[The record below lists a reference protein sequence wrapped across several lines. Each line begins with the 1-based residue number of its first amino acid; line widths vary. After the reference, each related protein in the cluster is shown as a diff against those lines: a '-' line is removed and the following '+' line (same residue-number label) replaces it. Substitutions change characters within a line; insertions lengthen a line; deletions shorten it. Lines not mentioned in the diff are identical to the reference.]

1 MEPGRAMSR
10 AARHLAGASLLTL
23 CLTACVT
30 PAAPAVVQPVIEQ
43 PAPPAPPPRRP
54 PVVQPPAPQRAAER
68 PARADPRGQTAI
80 RAANADALAQSRGSA
95 FLNGVQV
102 FAYEPGRIF
111 EVWTT
116 PLRVTTISLRPG
128 ERVISKVAGDTV
140 RWMIAE
146 TTSGE
151 WAAAQVHIVLKPL
164 RTGLSTNLV
173 VTTSERVYMILLRSA
188 PSAEAANA
196 AVAWEYSL
204 NQIATD
210 VEALIAAEPNA
221 RGFARLPIERLDTRY
236 RIEPRGRAPV
246 WTPEAVFDDGAKTYI
261 RFPEAA
267 GVHELPPL
275 FVVSETGEAQL
286 VNYRVRGLTYV
297 VDRLFER
304 AELRLGTRRPQIVR
318 IERAGARS

>member
-1 MEPGRAMSR
+1 MEPGRAMTR
-10 AARHLAGASLLTL
+10 AGFAAL
-23 CLTACVT
+23 CFSTLTACAT
-30 PAAPAVVQPVIEQ
+30 PAVPVVVQPVIEQ
-43 PAPPAPPPRRP
+43 PAPPPPPPAPP
-54 PVVQPPAPQRAAER
+54 PVVQAKLAPPPAPARVV
-68 PARADPRGQTAI
+68 RADPRGQNAI
-80 RAANADALAQSRGSA
+80 RSANADALQQSRGSA

-102 FAYEPGRIF
+102 FAFEPGRIF

-151 WAAAQVHIVLKPL
+151 STGAQVHIVLKPL

-188 PSAEAANA
+188 PNADAANA
-196 AVAWEYSL
+196 AVAWEYPL
-204 NQIATD
+204 DAIASD

-221 RGFARLPIERLDTRY
+221 RGVARLPIERLDTRY
-236 RIEPRGRAPV
+236 RIEPRGRPPV

-261 RFPEAA
+261 RFPQAA
-267 GVHELPPL
+267 GAHELPPL
-275 FVVSETGEAQL
+275 FVLSETGEAQL

-297 VDRLFER
+297 VDRLFAR
-304 AELRLGTRRPQIVR
+304 AELRLGARRPQIVR
-318 IERAGARS
+318 IERAGERS